1 MSVSTNEMTY
11 PHEEREGTTMSK
23 DIRVACC
30 LSDAELRKRVA
41 TLVARFESAVLATE
55 ELPDGYV
62 FRVPGDKKWMAVV
75 WEAIVAERECCPFL
89 TFELT
94 VQPNMGPVS
103 VRVTGPAGTKDFLKT
118 ILSRSMNGS

>member
-1 MSVSTNEMTY
+1 MTC

-30 LSDAELRKRVA
+30 LSDAELRKRAA
-41 TLVARFESAVLATE
+41 TLVARLESAVLATE

-75 WEAIVAERECCPFL
+75 CEAIVAERECCPFL

-94 VQPNMGPVS
+94 AQPNMGPVS
-103 VRVTGPAGTKDFLKT
+103 VRVTGPAGTKEFLKM
-118 ILSRSMNGS
+118 IFSRSMNGS

>member
-1 MSVSTNEMTY
+1 
-11 PHEEREGTTMSK
+11 
-23 DIRVACC
+23 

-75 WEAIVAERECCPFL
+75 WETIVAERECCPFL

-94 VQPNMGPVS
+94 AQPNMGPVS
-103 VRVTGPAGTKDFLKT
+103 VRVTGPAGTKEFLKT
-118 ILSRSMNGS
+118 ILSRSMNES